1 MRLALDVALAAC
13 FVAVM
18 ATALVQEAP
27 HEYLGLAAC
36 VLTVAHVVVNRR
48 RVVALV
54 RGRKTARSIA
64 TAAIDAAVLLCIVAM
79 FGSALVLSKH
89 AFGFLPAL
97 PGAAV
102 ARQVHMG
109 CSYWLFA
116 LVAVHAGMHVRVWDA
131 RRAPAGKALTAL
143 LLAAVAAFG
152 IWSLIDLGMP
162 DYLLLR
168 VQFAFVDADK
178 PLALAFAQFAAAGA
192 AIAAASSLVFNY
204 RRNK

>member
-27 HEYLGLAAC
+27 HEYLGLATC

-131 RRAPAGKALTAL
+131 RRNLALTSQVDVGGVEVAEVGVEKRIEHRAHL
-143 LLAAVAAFG
+143 IAVE
-152 IWSLIDLGMP
+152 
-162 DYLLLR
+162 R
-168 VQFAFVDADK
+168 VVRHRQLHTLK
-178 PLALAFAQFAAAGA
+178 AQPTLH
-192 AIAAASSLVFNY
+192 IL
-204 RRNK
+204 